1 MYYSPHLCDSF
12 LSSFLDN
19 KRHSNKDPTEL
30 ADSKVTGGL
39 ITKLMARLLARCV
52 DETDQYIRDELA
64 KLLGEIGAID
74 PNRLGR
80 EINSSQFFSSSAGN
94 YHSDEWRLANPPWKT
109 EVTEYQLRLV
119 TKHFVSGLKS
129 APSTLDQHKLSFGIQ
144 ELLKIL
150 HQEMGGVNE
159 REMAPLLKEKLDE
172 ADVSNIVEPF
182 WSTNYMQADT
192 TALKPPPFFKKSNSY
207 FAWLSQFSK
216 YMLTR
221 SHSNRNSV
229 WKDLFYA
236 CRSAIRSQAGI
247 DVAEFIFPL
256 LVLDGVCFG
265 DKHEED
271 AILSEILDA
280 LSFEDNKG
288 AMALREREKA
298 ANLVFT
304 LLDVLKHWMEQEI
317 ERMYKPTK
325 SKSKRTYRPSSP
337 TGGSSWPMDSSIKR
351 IERLLARIPFSS
363 CAVAASNVGM
373 HARAL
378 QYLEMDGRSKA
389 SLADGGNMIDQSK
402 DVSKFLK
409 SQYLDGIDLQLAQ
422 KMLGQLNDFDTMIFV
437 AQKSHKSDLTRIL
450 AKDAAEREMYEDW
463 EGSFQAYERLLDSR
477 LTNEDEG
484 GNVIAQKGLLR
495 SLLKLGRL
503 DSVLNQAYGMSK
515 QGLSHGK
522 TTGICNDLLPSAV
535 EAAWRLGK
543 WSVLDNL
550 VNESSGES
558 SFDADARYQ
567 LEFGRTLRN
576 LHSGSTEDV
585 VTSLTAARDSVMSS
599 LSGAARVSYTQSYPC
614 LVQLHTLREV
624 EEFSSSLGTEEKREQ
639 SLGDAISP
647 SEWRDRLSITIPDAT
662 GSNAIIN
669 TRLAI
674 SRLVDDPSIE
684 GTMWLDVGKLARKG
698 RLYQVAEHSL
708 AQADVSLSKCL
719 VKEMNTRTNVSTL
732 TSESMGKLKLQF
744 AKLKHAIGESTTAL
758 KIIEDEIPTKIFQMN
773 DSELQSFFASGRSE
787 SEEVIGRRILQATEW
802 IVCGGLRGAA
812 EIKNRYQTVLKL
824 VPNWERGKWIV
835 LVLSNLLPYFRHSF
849 FLGPFLRQHTSILR
863 STWILARRWN
873 LR

>member
-1 MYYSPHLCDSF
+1 MHYRPTLLILIICDF
-12 LSSFLDN
+12 VD
-19 KRHSNKDPTEL
+19 KDRQKKAPTEL
-30 ADSKVTGGL
+30 SDSKVTGGL
-39 ITKLMARLLARCV
+39 ITKLLARLLARCV
-52 DETDQYIRDELA
+52 DETDQSIRDELA
-64 KLLGEIGAID
+64 KLLGEIGAVD

-80 EINSSQFFSSSAGN
+80 EINSSQFLSSSAGN
-94 YHSDEWRLANPPWKT
+94 YRCDEWRLANPPWQT
-109 EVTEYQLRLV
+109 NVTEYQLRLV

-129 APSTLDQHKLSFGIQ
+129 ASNTLDQHKLSFGIQ

-150 HQEMGGVNE
+150 HKEMGGVNG

-172 ADVSNIVEPF
+172 AEVSNIVDPF

-192 TALKPPPFFKKSNSY
+192 TALKPPPFFRKSNSY

-221 SHSNRNSV
+221 SHSNRNSI

-236 CRSAIRSQAGI
+236 CRSAIRSRAGI

-256 LVLDGVCFG
+256 LILDGVCFG

-271 AILSEILDA
+271 AITSEILDA
-280 LSFEDNKG
+280 MSFEDFEG
-288 AMALREREKA
+288 AMELREREKA

-304 LLDVLKHWMEQEI
+304 LLDVLRHWLDQETEQIHKPSKGKSKRVNRPTSPMGGNSWPAASSIKKI
-317 ERMYKPTK
+317 ERM
-325 SKSKRTYRPSSP
+325 
-337 TGGSSWPMDSSIKR
+337 
-351 IERLLARIPFSS
+351 LARIPFSS
-363 CAVAASNVGM
+363 CAVAASHVGM

-378 QYLEMDGRSKA
+378 QYLEMDGRSKVA
-389 SLADGGNMIDQSK
+389 SPRGANMTDQSTE
-402 DVSKFLK
+402 VSKFLK
-409 SQYLDGIDLQLAQ
+409 SQFLDGIDLQLTVN
-422 KMLGQLNDFDTMIFV
+422 MLGQLNDFDTMIFV
-437 AQKSHKSDLTRIL
+437 AQKSHKSNMTRIL
-450 AKDAAEREMYEDW
+450 AEDAAEREMYEDW

-477 LTNEDEG
+477 LSNEDEG
-484 GNVIAQKGLLR
+484 SYIPAQKGLLR

-503 DSVLNQAYGMSK
+503 DSVLNQSFGMSK
-515 QGLSHGK
+515 QGLSE
-522 TTGICNDLLPSAV
+522 TTSISNELLPSAV

-550 VNESSGES
+550 VNESSGGS

-576 LHSGSTEDV
+576 LHSGSTVDV
-585 VTSLTAARDSVMSS
+585 LTSLTAARDSVMSS
-599 LSGAARVSYTQSYPC
+599 LSCAARVSYTQSYPC
-614 LVQLHTLREV
+614 LVQLHALREV
-624 EEFSSSLGTEEKREQ
+624 EEFASSLGTDGKRDQ
-639 SLGDAISP
+639 SLGEVIS
-647 SEWRDRLSITIPDAT
+647 SNEWKDRLSITIPDAT

-669 TRLAI
+669 SRLAI
-674 SRLVDDPSIE
+674 SRLLDDPSIE
-684 GTMWLDVGKLARKG
+684 GEMWLEVGKLSRKG
-698 RLYQVAEHSL
+698 QLYQVAERSL

-719 VKEMNTRTNVSTL
+719 MREMESSTTISTL

-773 DSELQSFFASGRSE
+773 DSELQSFFASGTSE

-824 VPNWERGKWIV
+824 VPSWERGELIV
-835 LVLSNLLPYFRHSF
+835 LLFSNSLPLFCPF
-849 FLGPFLRQHTSILR
+849 FAHYPSISQHTFILQ
-863 STWILARRWN
+863 STWIRGYRR
-873 LR
+873 

>member
-1 MYYSPHLCDSF
+1 M
-12 LSSFLDN
+12 
-19 KRHSNKDPTEL
+19 
-30 ADSKVTGGL
+30 TGGL
-39 ITKLMARLLARCV
+39 ITKLLARLLARCV
-52 DETDQYIRDELA
+52 DETDQSIRDELA

-80 EINSSQFFSSSAGN
+80 EINSSQFFSSSVGN
-94 YHSDEWRLANPPWKT
+94 NHSDEWRLANPPWQTK
-109 EVTEYQLRLV
+109 VTEYQLRLV

-129 APSTLDQHKLSFGIQ
+129 APSTLDQHKVSFGIQ

-150 HQEMGGVNE
+150 HKEMGGVDE
-159 REMAPLLKEKLDE
+159 CEMVPSLKEKLDE

-207 FAWLSQFSK
+207 FTWLSQFSK

-221 SHSNRNSV
+221 SHSNRSSV

-271 AILSEILDA
+271 AITSEILDA
-280 LSFEDNKG
+280 LSFEEDKG
-288 AMALREREKA
+288 AMKLREREKA

-304 LLDVLKHWMEQEI
+304 LLDVLKHWSEQET
-317 ERMYKPTK
+317 ERIHKPTK
-325 SKSKRTYRPSSP
+325 VRSKRAYRPSSP
-337 TGGSSWPMDSSIKR
+337 MGGSSWPMDSSIKR
-351 IERLLARIPFSS
+351 IDRLLARIPFSS

-378 QYLEMDGRSKA
+378 QYLEMDGRRKA
-389 SLADGGNMIDQSK
+389 SLADGSNTTDQSK
-402 DVSKFLK
+402 EVSKFLK

-422 KMLGQLNDFDTMIFV
+422 NMLGQLNDFDTMIFV
-437 AQKSHKSDLTRIL
+437 AQKSHKSVLTRIL
-450 AKDAAEREMYEDW
+450 AEDAAEREMYEDW

-477 LTNEDEG
+477 LSNEDEG
-484 GNVIAQKGLLR
+484 GNVPAQKGLLR

-515 QGLSHGK
+515 QDLSHGE

-576 LHSGSTEDV
+576 LHSGSTADV
-585 VTSLTAARDSVMSS
+585 ATSLTAARDSVMSS
-599 LSGAARVSYTQSYPC
+599 LSGAARVSYAQSYPC
-614 LVQLHTLREV
+614 LVQLHALREV
-624 EEFSSSLGTEEKREQ
+624 EEFSLSLGTEEKRQ
-639 SLGDAISP
+639 QPSDDVVSS

-684 GTMWLDVGKLARKG
+684 GTMWLEAGKLARKG
-698 RLYQVAEHSL
+698 QLYQVAEHSL

-719 VKEMNTRTNVSTL
+719 AKEMKTSTAVSAL
-732 TSESMGKLKLQF
+732 TSKSMGKLKLQF

-758 KIIEDEIPTKIFQMN
+758 KIIEDEIPTKIFHMN
-773 DSELQSFFASGRSE
+773 DSELQSYFASGTSE
-787 SEEVIGRRILQATEW
+787 SEEVSGRRILQATEW
-802 IVCGGLRGAA
+802 IVCGGLRGAS

-824 VPNWERGKWIV
+824 VPNWERGK
-835 LVLSNLLPYFRHSF
+835 
-849 FLGPFLRQHTSILR
+849 
-863 STWILARRWN
+863 
-873 LR
+873 

>member
-1 MYYSPHLCDSF
+1 VGLCSRVCSAHLCGS
-12 LSSFLDN
+12 LLLLDN
-19 KRHSNKDPTEL
+19 QRHSKKDSTEL

-39 ITKLMARLLARCV
+39 VTKLLARLLARCV
-52 DETDQYIRDELA
+52 DETDQSIRHELA

-109 EVTEYQLRLV
+109 EVAEYQLRLV

-150 HQEMGGVNE
+150 HKDMGGVNE
-159 REMAPLLKEKLDE
+159 REMAPLLKQKLDE

-182 WSTNYMQADT
+182 WSTNYCQADT
-192 TALKPPPFFKKSNSY
+192 TALKAPPFFKKSNSY
-207 FAWLSQFSK
+207 FTWLSQFSK

-236 CRSAIRSQAGI
+236 CRSAIRSQAGL

-265 DKHEED
+265 DKNEED

-280 LSFEDNKG
+280 LSFEDGKG
-288 AMALREREKA
+288 SMELRDREKA

-304 LLDVLKHWMEQEI
+304 LLDVLKHWLEQEI
-317 ERMYKPTK
+317 ERIHQPTK
-325 SKSKRTYRPSSP
+325 HKSKRTYRPSSP

-351 IERLLARIPFSS
+351 IERLLARIPLSL

-389 SLADGGNMIDQSK
+389 RLADGGRSIDLSK
-402 DVSKFLK
+402 DVSKCLK
-409 SQYLDGIDLQLAQ
+409 THFLDGIDLQLAQ
-422 KMLGQLNDFDTMIFV
+422 KMLGQLNDFDTMFFV
-437 AQKSHKSDLTRIL
+437 AQMSHKSDLTRIL
-450 AKDAAEREMYEDW
+450 AEDAAEREMYEDW

-477 LTNEDEG
+477 LTKVDER
-484 GNVIAQKGLLR
+484 GNITAQKGLLR

-515 QGLSHGK
+515 QGLYHGK

-576 LHSGSTEDV
+576 LHSRTTADV

-614 LVQLHTLREV
+614 LVQLHALREV
-624 EEFSSSLGTEEKREQ
+624 EEFSSSLGTEEKDQQ
-639 SLGDAISP
+639 SLSDVISS

-674 SRLVDDPSIE
+674 SRLVDDPSVE
-684 GTMWLDVGKLARKG
+684 GAMWLEVGKLARKG

-719 VKEMNTRTNVSTL
+719 VKEMNASSV

-773 DSELQSFFASGRSE
+773 DSELQSFFASGSSE

-802 IVCGGLRGAA
+802 IVFGGLRGAA

-824 VPNWERGKWIV
+824 VPNWERGK
-835 LVLSNLLPYFRHSF
+835 
-849 FLGPFLRQHTSILR
+849 SIMCLC
-863 STWILARRWN
+863 I
-873 LR
+873 